1 MVFRLKLW
9 VKLVSINYWT
19 KFDNNFSYSISF
31 RYVVVLVSF
40 VLGLVQLFKI
50 LSSYNPTNCQQFKMA
65 CVIIMQPIINS
76 TF

>member
-50 LSSYNPTNCQQFKMA
+50 LSSYNLTNCQQFKMA